1 MQSDVAMVVHVN
13 GGHAM
18 MEDVSSAQNHSG
30 QLGPPG
36 GSMGMGGKMNADDQ
50 TQRPQY
56 SIPGILHFIQHEW
69 ARFEMERAQWDVE
82 RAEFQARIAFLQG
95 ERKGQENLK
104 NDLIRRIKMLE
115 FALKQE
121 RIKAHK
127 LKYDSDPNPTELKA
141 PVFDDINKDEPMD
154 GEMFITSNS
163 NVSWRQ
169 GRQLLRQYLQEIG
182 YTDTILDVRS
192 ARVRTLLG
200 LGPANTGSGQT
211 EEKSPHPTVNGGG
224 SGTPGEP
231 VKRPSDTQRRVP
243 GKKMANVAENTLL
256 DAEASVLA
264 TFDFLATENVDMD
277 DEEDNFSDEME
288 DAVSAD
294 DEAEERMDNR
304 RIKSKTLGAGDD
316 LGDADSESVLTEFDF
331 LGPDSGE
338 GGREARSQGDGSDW
352 GKRPFFPLASALS
365 NLPSSQCHLALR
377 CSRSSL
383 LDREC
388 LSLARHVECIES
400 SITTRLGLGTDRA
413 RLHASTLS
421 NLAGEMRTG
430 RMHVT
435 KADSGCHD
443 PCSFELM
450 RVTLAGLSCDNAD
463 RAATLDVGRFSNF
476 RTPKYE
482 IFRTLRVFDC
492 SQAQAEH
499 QCGACVQ
506 SVSRIR
512 PAHKWGNPLDCVTPV
527 IPTTS
532 SASFPKKGM
541 SLNGGG
547 CGGNTDGS
555 EEDEEEEEE
564 MTGEQWGAD
573 PQLISQLVEEY
584 RRERKGRKGAPS
596 QSESSPLPP
605 SLFPPSPMSLSF
617 SFLEGRPSSSPS
629 ASSSSSSFTSGSG
642 DSMLN
647 GSGQPQQ
654 GTRLGYAPFLEEAE
668 DNGSSCSSPQVETGI
683 TLSPPRPRR
692 PLMGAPGVDEDNI
705 DAALGLGELA
715 GLTVNNEAESSYDI
729 SATKES
735 FRKTWNAKYTLR
747 SHFDGVR
754 ALAFHPVEPVLITA
768 SEDHTLKLW
777 NLQKTVPA
785 KKTAALDVEPVYT
798 FRGHAGPVLCLAMS
812 ATGEQ
817 CFSGGLDHTIRCW
830 NVPSSAI
837 DPYDAFEPGVLSATL
852 WGHTDAV
859 WSLSMHAAKLQLL
872 SCSGDGT
879 VRLWSPHSKVPLLH
893 TYTAPETGGCARTSG
908 DRRRGVRMGTRA
920 TYTLETSSPRLTR
933 SRLTRSRL
941 TRSRL
946 TYTLETYTCHAYAAN
961 EVVMFVLAVPPCAG
975 KMVHSMVAHLDAVTS
990 LAIDPN
996 GLYLLSGSHDCS
1008 IRLWNLD
1015 NKTCVQEITSHRK
1028 KFDESIFDV
1037 AFHPSKPY
1045 IASAGADALAK
1056 VFV

>member
-13 GGHAM
+13 GGHAV

-50 TQRPQY
+50 AQRPQY

-69 ARFEMERAQWDVE
+69 SRFEMERAQWDVE

-141 PVFDDINKDEPMD
+141 PVFDDISKDEPMD

-200 LGPANTGSGQT
+200 LGPANAGSGQT

-224 SGTPGEP
+224 GGTPGEP
-231 VKRPSDTQRRVP
+231 LKRPSDTQRRVP

-304 RIKSKTLGAGDD
+304 RIKSKALGAGDD

-352 GKRPFFPLASALS
+352 
-365 NLPSSQCHLALR
+365 
-377 CSRSSL
+377 
-383 LDREC
+383 
-388 LSLARHVECIES
+388 
-400 SITTRLGLGTDRA
+400 
-413 RLHASTLS
+413 
-421 NLAGEMRTG
+421 
-430 RMHVT
+430 
-435 KADSGCHD
+435 
-443 PCSFELM
+443 
-450 RVTLAGLSCDNAD
+450 
-463 RAATLDVGRFSNF
+463 
-476 RTPKYE
+476 
-482 IFRTLRVFDC
+482 
-492 SQAQAEH
+492 
-499 QCGACVQ
+499 
-506 SVSRIR
+506 
-512 PAHKWGNPLDCVTPV
+512 
-527 IPTTS
+527 
-532 SASFPKKGM
+532 
-541 SLNGGG
+541 
-547 CGGNTDGS
+547 DGS
-555 EEDEEEEEE
+555 EEDEEDDEET
-564 MTGEQWGAD
+564 TGEQWGAD
-573 PQLISQLVEEY
+573 PRLISQLVEEY

-596 QSESSPLPP
+596 QRPKRSALQAMLASLSTPPGAGSATCEEGSAPTPGSSFSSSPCAPP
-605 SLFPPSPMSLSF
+605 PQPTGSASRESP
-617 SFLEGRPSSSPS
+617 SSPS
-629 ASSSSSSFTSGSG
+629 APSSSSSFTSASG
-642 DSMLN
+642 DGMLN

-654 GTRLGYAPFLEEAE
+654 GSRLGYASFLEEAE
-668 DNGSSCSSPQVETGI
+668 DNG
-683 TLSPPRPRR
+683 PRR

-705 DAALGLGELA
+705 DASLGLGELA

-893 TYTAPETGGCARTSG
+893 TYTAPETGDGIPTSV
-908 DRRRGVRMGTRA
+908 DFVRSDSGQMA
-920 TYTLETSSPRLTR
+920 VAYTTSRCVIVDLETGKPVIRLDSDQSPDASAL
-933 SRLTRSRL
+933 SKQINCVVSHP
-941 TRSRL
+941 
-946 TYTLETYTCHAYAAN
+946 TLPMTVTAHEDRHIRFFDNNT
-961 EVVMFVLAVPPCAG
+961 G

>member
-1 MQSDVAMVVHVN
+1 
-13 GGHAM
+13 
-18 MEDVSSAQNHSG
+18 MEDVSSAPNHTG

-36 GSMGMGGKMNADDQ
+36 GPMGMNAKMSQEEPA
-50 TQRPQY
+50 QRPQY

-121 RIKAHK
+121 RIKSHK
-127 LKYDSDPNPTELKA
+127 LKYDTDPNPAELKA
-141 PVFDDINKDEPMD
+141 PVFDDVNKEEPMD
-154 GEMFITSNS
+154 GELFITSNS

-200 LGPANTGSGQT
+200 LGPAANAGSGNAPDD
-211 EEKSPHPTVNGGG
+211 KAVHPAVNGSSAGG
-224 SGTPGEP
+224 TAPGGEP

-243 GKKMANVAENTLL
+243 GKKMVNVAENALL
-256 DAEASVLA
+256 DTEASVLA
-264 TFDFLATENVDMD
+264 TFDFLATETVDMED
-277 DEEDNFSDEME
+277 DDDNFSDEME

-304 RIKSKTLGAGDD
+304 RIKSKVLGSGDE
-316 LGDADSESVLTEFDF
+316 LGEADTENVLTEFDF

-338 GGREARSQGDGSDW
+338 GGREGGRNQGDGSEWD
-352 GKRPFFPLASALS
+352 
-365 NLPSSQCHLALR
+365 
-377 CSRSSL
+377 
-383 LDREC
+383 
-388 LSLARHVECIES
+388 
-400 SITTRLGLGTDRA
+400 
-413 RLHASTLS
+413 
-421 NLAGEMRTG
+421 
-430 RMHVT
+430 
-435 KADSGCHD
+435 GCA
-443 PCSFELM
+443 
-450 RVTLAGLSCDNAD
+450 V
-463 RAATLDVGRFSNF
+463 
-476 RTPKYE
+476 
-482 IFRTLRVFDC
+482 
-492 SQAQAEH
+492 
-499 QCGACVQ
+499 
-506 SVSRIR
+506 
-512 PAHKWGNPLDCVTPV
+512 
-527 IPTTS
+527 
-532 SASFPKKGM
+532 
-541 SLNGGG
+541 
-547 CGGNTDGS
+547 
-555 EEDEEEEEE
+555 DEEEEEE
-564 MTGEQWGAD
+564 DEEEMAQRWGAD
-573 PQLISQLVEEY
+573 PQLINQLVEEY
-584 RRERKGRKGAPS
+584 RRERRGRRGVTAPVSS
-596 QSESSPLPP
+596 Q
-605 SLFPPSPMSLSF
+605 
-617 SFLEGRPSSSPS
+617 
-629 ASSSSSSFTSGSG
+629 
-642 DSMLN
+642 
-647 GSGQPQQ
+647 
-654 GTRLGYAPFLEEAE
+654 
-668 DNGSSCSSPQVETGI
+668 
-683 TLSPPRPRR
+683 RPRR
-692 PLMGAPGVDEDNI
+692 PLMGTPGVDEDNI

-754 ALAFHPVEPVLITA
+754 ALAFHPVESVLITA

-798 FRGHAGPVLCLAMS
+798 FRAHSGPVLCLAMG

-830 NVPSSAI
+830 NVPSSTI
-837 DPYDAFEPGVLSATL
+837 DPYDSFEPGVLSGTL

-859 WSLSMHAAKLQLL
+859 WGLSMHATKLQLL

-893 TYTAPETGGCARTSG
+893 TYTAPDPADGIPTSVDFVRSDSSQMAVAYTTSRSVIMDLETGKQVVRLESDQNPDASALSKQINCVVSHPTLPMTVTAHE
-908 DRRRGVRMGTRA
+908 DRHIRFFDNNT
-920 TYTLETSSPRLTR
+920 
-933 SRLTRSRL
+933 
-941 TRSRL
+941 
-946 TYTLETYTCHAYAAN
+946 
-961 EVVMFVLAVPPCAG
+961 G

>member
-1 MQSDVAMVVHVN
+1 
-13 GGHAM
+13 
-18 MEDVSSAQNHSG
+18 MEDVSSAPNHTG

-36 GSMGMGGKMNADDQ
+36 GPMGMNAKMNQEEPA
-50 TQRPQY
+50 QRPQY

-121 RIKAHK
+121 RIKSHK
-127 LKYDSDPNPTELKA
+127 LKYDTDPNPAELKA
-141 PVFDDINKDEPMD
+141 PVFDDVNKEEPMD
-154 GEMFITSNS
+154 GELFITSNS

-200 LGPANTGSGQT
+200 LGPAANAGSGNAPDD
-211 EEKSPHPTVNGGG
+211 KAAHPAVNGGSAG
-224 SGTPGEP
+224 GTAPGEP
-231 VKRPSDTQRRVP
+231 VKRSSDTQRRVP
-243 GKKMANVAENTLL
+243 GKKMVNVAENALL
-256 DAEASVLA
+256 DTEASVLA
-264 TFDFLATENVDMD
+264 TFDFLATETVDMED
-277 DEEDNFSDEME
+277 DEDNFSDEME

-304 RIKSKTLGAGDD
+304 RIKSKVLGSGDE
-316 LGDADSESVLTEFDF
+316 LGEADTENVLTEFDF

-338 GGREARSQGDGSDW
+338 GGREGGRNQGDGSEWD
-352 GKRPFFPLASALS
+352 
-365 NLPSSQCHLALR
+365 
-377 CSRSSL
+377 
-383 LDREC
+383 
-388 LSLARHVECIES
+388 
-400 SITTRLGLGTDRA
+400 
-413 RLHASTLS
+413 
-421 NLAGEMRTG
+421 
-430 RMHVT
+430 
-435 KADSGCHD
+435 GCA
-443 PCSFELM
+443 
-450 RVTLAGLSCDNAD
+450 V
-463 RAATLDVGRFSNF
+463 
-476 RTPKYE
+476 
-482 IFRTLRVFDC
+482 
-492 SQAQAEH
+492 
-499 QCGACVQ
+499 
-506 SVSRIR
+506 
-512 PAHKWGNPLDCVTPV
+512 
-527 IPTTS
+527 
-532 SASFPKKGM
+532 
-541 SLNGGG
+541 
-547 CGGNTDGS
+547 
-555 EEDEEEEEE
+555 DEEEEEE
-564 MTGEQWGAD
+564 DEEEMAQRWGAD
-573 PQLISQLVEEY
+573 PQLINQLVEEY
-584 RRERKGRKGAPS
+584 RRERRGRKGVAAPVSS
-596 QSESSPLPP
+596 QRPKRSALQAMLASLSTPGSAAAMAAASAEEGGPGGNPAFSFATSSPPRIP
-605 SLFPPSPMSLSF
+605 AF
-617 SFLEGRPSSSPS
+617 SSPS
-629 ASSSSSSFTSGSG
+629 APPPAVPSSSSPTSASQNPSTSPPSATFGMPSSG
-642 DSMLN
+642 DVVLN
-647 GSGQPQQ
+647 GQLGRQPIAS
-654 GTRLGYAPFLEEAE
+654 RLASYTAFLEEA
-668 DNGSSCSSPQVETGI
+668 DDVG
-683 TLSPPRPRR
+683 PRR
-692 PLMGAPGVDEDNI
+692 PLMGTPGVDEDNI

-754 ALAFHPVEPVLITA
+754 ALAFHPVESVLITA

-798 FRGHAGPVLCLAMS
+798 FRAHSGPVLCLAMG

-830 NVPSSAI
+830 NVPSSTI
-837 DPYDAFEPGVLSATL
+837 DPYDSFEPGVLSGTL

-859 WSLSMHAAKLQLL
+859 WGLSMHATKLQLL

-893 TYTAPETGGCARTSG
+893 TYTAPDPADGIPTSVDFVRSDTSQMAVAYTTSRSVIMDLETGKQVVRLESDQNPDASALSKQINCVVSHPTLPMTVTAHE
-908 DRRRGVRMGTRA
+908 DRHIRFFDNNT
-920 TYTLETSSPRLTR
+920 
-933 SRLTRSRL
+933 
-941 TRSRL
+941 
-946 TYTLETYTCHAYAAN
+946 
-961 EVVMFVLAVPPCAG
+961 G